1 MGSRRHPHYRYRL
14 EQRISG
20 KYRVARCSS
29 DLNGSSV
36 KLIFNYYAFN
46 LINSWPKWEK
56 NFLNICG
63 EKYSGKTH
71 LSNIFLKKFK
81 GIKIDANSFE
91 NKNLKEIKIYKNVI
105 LDNLGQNVDERLIY
119 SLFNIIDQDNK
130 YLIINSLIPV
140 SKISFKLEDLR
151 SRTKNCLVAKI
162 DKPEDDLMFALILKN
177 FSDRQITI
185 DKKLIDFIIK
195 RVDRSYGKIFEFI
208 YKIDE
213 ISLKR
218 KKSIDFKIIKEVLR
232 V

>member
-1 MGSRRHPHYRYRL
+1 M
-14 EQRISG
+14 
-20 KYRVARCSS
+20 K
-29 DLNGSSV
+29 DLNQLLLNFEYKQNFKDEDFYVSNS
-36 KLIFNYYAFN
+36 NYYAFN

-81 GIKIDANSFE
+81 GIKIDANSFG
-91 NKNLKEIKIYKNVI
+91 NKNLKEIKIYENVI

-232 V
+232 A

>member
-1 MGSRRHPHYRYRL
+1 M
-14 EQRISG
+14 
-20 KYRVARCSS
+20 K
-29 DLNGSSV
+29 DLNQLLLNFEYKQNFKDEDFYVSNS
-36 KLIFNYYAFN
+36 NYYAFN

-91 NKNLKEIKIYKNVI
+91 NKNLKEIKIYENVI

-140 SKISFKLEDLR
+140 SKISFKFEDLR

-218 KKSIDFKIIKEVLR
+218 KKSIDFKIIKEVLK

>member
-1 MGSRRHPHYRYRL
+1 M
-14 EQRISG
+14 
-20 KYRVARCSS
+20 K
-29 DLNGSSV
+29 DLNQLLLNFEYKQNFKDEDFYVSNS
-36 KLIFNYYAFN
+36 NYYAFN

-91 NKNLKEIKIYKNVI
+91 NKNLKEIKIYENVI
-105 LDNLGQNVDERLIY
+105 LDNLEQNVDERLIY

-177 FSDRQITI
+177 FSDRQIII

-218 KKSIDFKIIKEVLR
+218 KKSIDFKIIKEVLKA
-232 V
+232 

>member
-1 MGSRRHPHYRYRL
+1 M
-14 EQRISG
+14 
-20 KYRVARCSS
+20 K
-29 DLNGSSV
+29 DLNQLLLNFKYKQNFKDEDFYVSNS
-36 KLIFNYYAFN
+36 NYYAYN

-91 NKNLKEIKIYKNVI
+91 NKNLKEIKIYENVI

-232 V
+232 A

>member
-1 MGSRRHPHYRYRL
+1 M
-14 EQRISG
+14 
-20 KYRVARCSS
+20 K
-29 DLNGSSV
+29 DLNQLLLNFEYKQNFKDEDFYVSNS
-36 KLIFNYYAFN
+36 NYYAFN

-91 NKNLKEIKIYKNVI
+91 NKNLNEIKIYENVI

-232 V
+232 A

>member
-1 MGSRRHPHYRYRL
+1 M
-14 EQRISG
+14 
-20 KYRVARCSS
+20 K
-29 DLNGSSV
+29 DLNQLLLNFEYKQNFKDEDFYVSSS
-36 KLIFNYYAFN
+36 NYYAFN

-63 EKYSGKTH
+63 EKYCGKTH

-91 NKNLKEIKIYKNVI
+91 NKNLKEIKIYENVI

-232 V
+232 A